1 MSEIATK
8 KESATKPNLLTVLLE
23 DYFQVGAFDRLIREQ
38 TWSRFEP
45 RYVQNTLKTLDLLDK
60 HNAKATFFVL
70 GWIAENTPDLIR
82 EIAGRGH
89 EIASR
94 GYNHCPLSRM
104 SPAEFRADARRTRE
118 VLERASRQR
127 IFGHRAAEKLNYT
140 RDLWTLDVLAEE
152 GFVYDASFLPTWK
165 GIKNARLR
173 RAAHEHRAAGK
184 TIWEIPYSTARVGNY
199 LLPISGGNYFRQL
212 PYTLMRRKVQ
222 NWIETEEAPF
232 VLYFHVWELDEEQPR
247 INAASRMTRVRHY
260 RKLDKMAWILN
271 ENLSRY
277 RFTNCSEFLGLADV
291 HRRDAETQRI
301 RNNEKFE
308 ESNLVTLSLKNSAS
322 LRLGGE
328 KKEKVTVV
336 IPCYNEEKSLPYLA
350 NTLKSLENALNYD
363 LSFIFVDDCSKDATF
378 EKLKELFGAKPNVRI
393 IRHDENKGVA
403 AGIMTGLRAAETE
416 IVCSI
421 DADCTYDPHE
431 LTQMIPLLTEDA
443 AMVTASPY
451 HPAGGVRN
459 VPAWRLSLSQGASF
473 LYKTVLQ
480 QKLST
485 YTSCF
490 RVYRRSRIENVEL
503 QENGF
508 LGVAEMLGKLVLR
521 GERVVEHPAI
531 LEVRLFGFSK
541 MKTAR
546 TIAGH
551 IKLLTKLGKMRLQN
565 KTFNETEKIA
575 VSPAKLE
582 NKKI

>member
-1 MSEIATK
+1 M
-8 KESATKPNLLTVLLE
+8 LTVLLE

-70 GWIAENTPDLIR
+70 GWIAENTPDLIQ
-82 EIAGRGH
+82 EIVRRGH

-104 SPAEFRADARRTRE
+104 TPAEFRADARRTRE
-118 VLERASRQR
+118 ILERASGQKV
-127 IFGHRAAEKLNYT
+127 FGHRAAEKLNYT
-140 RDLWTLDVLAEE
+140 RDLWTLNVLAEE
-152 GFVYDASFLPTWK
+152 DFVYDASFLPTWSAV
-165 GIKNARLR
+165 KNARFR
-173 RAAHEHRAAGK
+173 RTAHEHRAAGK
-184 TIWEIPYSTARVGNY
+184 TIWAIPYSTSRVGSY

-212 PYTLMRRKVQ
+212 PYTLLRRKVE
-222 NWIETEEAPF
+222 NWMETETAPF

-247 INAASRMTRVRHY
+247 INAASPMTRVRHY

-277 RFTNCSEFLGLADV
+277 RFTNCSDFLGVADV
-291 HRRDAETQRI
+291 QFRDPLNTQRVK
-301 RNNEKFE
+301 NSKSFE
-308 ESNLVTLSLKNSAS
+308 NSNLETPALKKSAFGK
-322 LRLGGE
+322 RFGFE
-328 KKEKVTVV
+328 KKEKVTIVV
-336 IPCYNEEKSLPYLA
+336 PCYNEEKTLPYLT
-350 NTLKSLENALNYD
+350 NTLKSLENSLDYD

-378 EKLKELFGAKPNVRI
+378 EKLNELFAAAPSVRI
-393 IRHDENKGVA
+393 IRHEENKGVA

-431 LTQMIPLLTEDA
+431 LAQMIPLLSEDS

-459 VPAWRLSLSQGASF
+459 VPAWRLSLSKGASF
-473 LYKTVLQ
+473 LYKKVLR

-490 RVYRRSRIENVEL
+490 RVYRRSRIENIEL
-503 QENGF
+503 EQDGF

-521 GERVVEHPAI
+521 GEQVVEHPAI

-551 IKLLTKLGKMRLQN
+551 IKLLTKLGRLRLQN
-565 KTFNETEKIA
+565 KNLNQNEKIA

-582 NKKI
+582 DKRI

>member
-8 KESATKPNLLTVLLE
+8 KGSPTKPNLLTVLLE

-104 SPAEFRADARRTRE
+104 SPAEFRADAHRTRE
-118 VLERASRQR
+118 VLERASGQR
-127 IFGHRAAEKLNYT
+127 VFGHRAAEKLNYT

-165 GIKNARLR
+165 GIKNARFR
-173 RAAHEHRAAGK
+173 RVAHEHRAAGK
-184 TIWEIPYSTARVGNY
+184 KIWEIPYSTARVGNY

-222 NWIETEEAPF
+222 NWIETEDAPF

-247 INAASRMTRVRHY
+247 INAASRMAHVRHY

-277 RFTNCSEFLGLADV
+277 RFTNCSDFLS
-291 HRRDAETQRI
+291 AECGMRSAELKSSYVKAPAQI
-301 RNNEKFE
+301 ANVEIP
-308 ESNLVTLSLKNSAS
+308 NLNTPHSA
-322 LRLGGE
+322 LRTPHS
-328 KKEKVTVV
+328 KVTIV

-350 NTLKSLENALNYD
+350 NTLKSLENALDTD
-363 LSFIFVDDCSKDATF
+363 LSFIFVDDCSRDATF
-378 EKLKELFGAKPNVRI
+378 EKLKELFGAKPSVRI

-431 LTQMIPLLTEDA
+431 LMQMIPLLSEDA

-459 VPAWRLSLSQGASF
+459 VPAWRLSLSKGASF

-521 GERVVEHPAI
+521 GEKVVEHPAI

-565 KTFNETEKIA
+565 KNLKETDKIA